1 VCGVMLVLI
10 HCGILLLKK
19 GNERLVIGEMDVVVV
34 GKLF

>member
-1 VCGVMLVLI
+1 MCGVMLVLI

-19 GNERLVIGEMDVVVV
+19 GNERSVIGEMDVLVV

>member
-1 VCGVMLVLI
+1 MLVLI

>member
-1 VCGVMLVLI
+1 MLVLI

-19 GNERLVIGEMDVVVV
+19 GNERLLIGEMDVVVV